1 MSYQLNLT
9 FGYKDTDFSRV
20 YAFEVDDSVSSA
32 DIVNAIKSVNSSLK
46 GGTDGGLTN
55 FFLSDDYDSDEGIG
69 TFKGIQNATIISKTV
84 ENINLEE
91 DE

>member
-1 MSYQLNLT
+1 MSNRIKMTL
-9 FGYKDTDFSRV
+9 GYEGTKFTRDVTISS
-20 YAFEVDDSVSSA
+20 VDDDQLSSVKTRIKALNASVS
-32 DIVNAIKSVNSSLK
+32 

-69 TFKGIQNATIISKTV
+69 TFKGIQHATIISKTV